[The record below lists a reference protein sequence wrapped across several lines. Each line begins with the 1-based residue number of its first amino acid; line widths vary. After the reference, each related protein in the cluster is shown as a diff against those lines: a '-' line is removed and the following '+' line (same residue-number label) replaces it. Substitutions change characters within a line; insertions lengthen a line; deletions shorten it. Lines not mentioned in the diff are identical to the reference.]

1 MKGGV
6 QLSSKIGASVPILF
20 LRKFVILIKK
30 KDMFNSNEYWENRY
44 KSGLT
49 SGNGSYGF
57 LADYKAEII
66 NSFIED
72 NNINSLLE
80 YGCGDGNQLSKIKC
94 KKIIGVDVSNTAIEK
109 CKILI
114 PKGIF
119 QTISNDLKNLEE
131 TDLLLSLDV
140 IYHLIDDEIYNKYIK
155 NIVNYGSKFLIIY
168 AANFEDDGTFAKHV
182 KPRKFTNDQELNSKY
197 ELIKFEKNKYP
208 SLNHNQGSFSDWF
221 FYKLK

>member
-1 MKGGV
+1 
-6 QLSSKIGASVPILF
+6 
-20 LRKFVILIKK
+20 
-30 KDMFNSNEYWENRY
+30 MFDSNGYWENRY

-57 LADYKAEII
+57 LAEYKAEVI
-66 NSFIED
+66 NNFIQD
-72 NNINSLLE
+72 NNIYSLLE

-94 KKIIGVDVSNTAIEK
+94 KKILGVDVSKTAIEK

-114 PKGIF
+114 PEGTF
-119 QTISNDLKNLEE
+119 QTILSDLKNIEK

-140 IYHLIDDEIYNKYIK
+140 IYHLIDDEIYNNYIK
-155 NIVNYGSKFLIIY
+155 NIIDYKCKFLIIY

-182 KPRKFTNDQELNSKY
+182 KPRKFTENKELNSEY
-197 ELIKFEKNKYP
+197 ELIKFEKNRYP

-221 FYKLK
+221 FYKLKQ